1 MPTTFE
7 IFPPIGI
14 ARVGTSQEFFIGPEP
29 DTPLDLVRRDPS
41 GNLRRQAARFR
52 VYECDRDA
60 TGMLIGAREITAD
73 AAHIRWSVHL
83 VNRKAAAREFGGGST
98 AARRR
103 NGASGNDTTDR
114 NLIIDAGNQ
123 PIDTPGTRVV
133 LDAGKF
139 KNLSVPLGRLEMQS
153 DARLCVVGGAGT
165 SRSPSQARIRNFADN
180 DDWHD
185 DVADGPVTAQITVG
199 ANAPVTAKPAWVVVA
214 PPDFAPQIT
223 NIITMFDVLQD
234 LAVQRGLR
242 MAPETIFF
250 DRHIRLILE
259 RAMSTQWVNR
269 QARLGYDDNPTGA
282 HSSGGPG
289 DFSDMFAMLG
299 DPTQS
304 NEPRQAIFRLLRNPE
319 TLTVPAPVPSSHMPR
334 LNDDKNSGAVL
345 PFTRLQHRAFRRWAE
360 GNFQRS
366 DPAGALP
373 ELLPDA
379 ITRMALEACA
389 GGAFF
394 PGIEAGRIM
403 TEASRFIADDA
414 FRLSPQ
420 AVRPGEIT
428 AQNAVPWQADFH
440 QCRWEE
446 SDNGR
451 PKRLGWWPA
460 QRPDDV
466 LKAADENPVP
476 WARGLKD
483 TGEAMV
489 QHWHRLGF
497 VKRVSQ
503 NPDVFLED
511 ERDRTLAENGAV

>member
-7 IFPPIGI
+7 IFPSIGI
-14 ARVGTSQEFFIGPEP
+14 ARVGTSDEFFIGPEP
-29 DTPLDLVRRDPS
+29 DTPLDLTRRDGN
-41 GNLRRQAARFR
+41 GNLKRQAARFR

-60 TGMLIGAREITAD
+60 TGMLTGAREITAP

-83 VNRKAAAREFGGGST
+83 VNRKAAAKSFNVGNATES
-98 AARRR
+98 RR
-103 NGASGNDTTDR
+103 NGATGNDTADR
-114 NLIIDAGNQ
+114 HLIIDAGEQ
-123 PIDTPGTRVV
+123 AIDTPGTRVL

-139 KNLSVPLGRLEMQS
+139 KNVSVPLGRLEMQA
-153 DARLCVVGGAGT
+153 DGRLCVVGGSGA
-165 SRSPSQARIRNFADN
+165 SRSPSGARIRNFADN

-185 DVADGPVTAQITVG
+185 DVADGLVTAQITVEG
-199 ANAPVTAKPAWVVVA
+199 RPPVTAQGAWVVVA

-223 NIITMFDVLQD
+223 NIITLFDVLED

-242 MAPETIFF
+242 SAPATIFF
-250 DRHIRLILE
+250 DRHVRPMLE
-259 RAMSTQWVNR
+259 RAMSMQWVNR

-282 HSSGGPG
+282 HSAGGPG
-289 DFSDMFAMLG
+289 DFSDMLGMLG
-299 DPTQS
+299 DPNQP
-304 NEPRQAIFRLLRNPE
+304 NAPRQAIFRLLRDPD
-319 TLTVPAPVPSSHMPR
+319 TLAVPSPLRSKHMPR
-334 LNDDKNSGAVL
+334 LNDDKDSGAVL
-345 PFTRLQHRAFRRWAE
+345 PFTRMQHRAFRLWSQ
-360 GNFQRS
+360 GNFQQT
-366 DPAGALP
+366 DPAGAP
-373 ELLPDA
+373 SEVLPDA
-379 ITRMALEACA
+379 ITRTALEACA

-403 TEASRFIADDA
+403 TDASRFMADDV

-420 AVRPGEIT
+420 AVRPGDIT

-446 SDNGR
+446 SGNGGL
-451 PKRLGWWPA
+451 KRLGWWPA

-466 LKAADENPVP
+466 LKSVNEDPVP

-489 QHWHRLGF
+489 KHWHRLGF